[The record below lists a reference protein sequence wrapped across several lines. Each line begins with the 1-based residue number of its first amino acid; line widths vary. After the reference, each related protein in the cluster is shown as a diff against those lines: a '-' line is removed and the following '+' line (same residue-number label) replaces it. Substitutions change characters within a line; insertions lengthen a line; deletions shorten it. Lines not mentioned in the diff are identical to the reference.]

1 MPPTIGIRN
10 TASVSR
16 CATRPTHRG
25 LEVLLCLSMM
35 VVGGCQTFS
44 NPYHDDLADRQAV
57 TTASVEGVHAATI
70 AQRAVAPP
78 RGNVKVVAPK
88 DGTVTHGPLYF
99 EDPSEESG
107 SEDGHFSWTHEDF
120 AQIVT
125 WRARFLVNVLL
136 LPVSA
141 VMTPPSQT
149 MASDGRPSREVFGMI
164 YDADRWEGK

>member
-1 MPPTIGIRN
+1 MPPTIEIRN

-16 CATRPTHRG
+16 RATRRG
-25 LEVLLCLSMM
+25 VEVLLCLS
-35 VVGGCQTFS
+35 VLVGGGGCQTIS
-44 NPYHDDLADRQAV
+44 NPYHDELADRQAV
-57 TTASVEGVHAATI
+57 TTASVEGARAAMI
-70 AQRAVAPP
+70 VERAVAPP
-78 RGNVKVVAPK
+78 RGSVKVVASK

-99 EDPSEESG
+99 EDASEESG
-107 SEDGHFSWTHEDF
+107 SEDGRFAWTNEDF
-120 AQIVT
+120 VQIVT

-149 MASDGRPSREVFGMI
+149 MASDGQPSREVFGMA